1 MFRGQISAKTTS
13 TISIVWNFTT
23 QSDGIWHLLLEL
35 ERSDLFLLAQWVVFP
50 FDVVQLQLMLHA
62 IESLLLLELVELPLC
77 LVELLHAWRC
87 GEIGATGCL
96 IPQLV
101 ELLLRLI
108 ALLGA
113 LEILQLFAL
122 GELVDLFLLGH
133 GGALLSEL
141 GSRRPAGGKSQKK
154 GEQQQTYNN
163 GPQYLHRRTSLSL

>member
-1 MFRGQISAKTTS
+1 MVELLLHEFYARLLLQEL
-13 TISIVWNFTT
+13 
-23 QSDGIWHLLLEL
+23 HLLLEL
-35 ERSDLFLLAQWVVFP
+35 ERSNLFLLAYGVWFP
-50 FDVVQLQLMLHA
+50 FDLLQLQLMLHPM
-62 IESLLLLELVELPLC
+62 ELLLQLELVELPLC

-101 ELLLRLI
+101 ELLLRVI

-113 LEILQLFAL
+113 LEMLQLFAL

-133 GGALLSEL
+133 GRALLSEL

-154 GEQQQTYNN
+154 GEQQKTCTN
-163 GPQYLHRRTSLSL
+163 GPAYLHRRTSLSL